1 MDLFDHPTFFLLNLK
16 LPVLPLS
23 VALKVRNL
31 ILCGCKLRLCCSP
44 LSLDLG
50 LSCEIFNLDT
60 NISAVKAQEQRNG
73 KPRGRPGSHAIP
85 SMCVVLF
92 LEF

>member
-1 MDLFDHPTFFLLNLK
+1 MDIFDYPTFFLLNLK
-16 LPVLPLS
+16 LLVLPLS
-23 VALKVRNL
+23 VALKVRSS
-31 ILCGCKLRLCCSP
+31 ILSGCKLRFSCGL

-50 LSCEIFNLDT
+50 LSCEIFDLDIT
-60 NISAVKAQEQRNG
+60 ISAVKAQEQRNG